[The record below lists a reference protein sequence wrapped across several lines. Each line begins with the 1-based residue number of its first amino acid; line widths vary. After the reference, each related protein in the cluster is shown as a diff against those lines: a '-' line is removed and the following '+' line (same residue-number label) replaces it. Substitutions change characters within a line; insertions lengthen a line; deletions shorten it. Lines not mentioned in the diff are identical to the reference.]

1 LTVYVN
7 AYEIAK
13 FAARLDYEHAVA
25 AGQPQSARSPS

>member
-13 FAARLDYEHAVA
+13 FAARLVDEHAVA
-25 AGQPQSARSPS
+25 AGQPQPAGSAS